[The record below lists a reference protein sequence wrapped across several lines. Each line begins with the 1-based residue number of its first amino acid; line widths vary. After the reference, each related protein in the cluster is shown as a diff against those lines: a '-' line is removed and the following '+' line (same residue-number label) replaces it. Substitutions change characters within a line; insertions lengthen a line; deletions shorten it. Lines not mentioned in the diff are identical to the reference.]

1 VSFTSKP
8 RDTSPAQVAAPEPVI
23 PARVSLAEA
32 PVTAAPA
39 PSPAPAAPPEA
50 SPDAAPA
57 EPATDNAIISFAN
70 TPGEHCGTC
79 ETVKIS
85 VAASGKVLI
94 ERGKWGYDHRNW
106 IYRRSTTNVGPERAA
121 AFAAR
126 LGVDRPNGDQLL
138 AGDATCP
145 ATEDD
150 GLTIEWISSA
160 RHDLLTVQFR
170 CPTGRDSQLAERLR
184 HAPDLLGLREPA
196 LPWEG
201 GR

>member
-1 VSFTSKP
+1 MPPAPTARSVS
-8 RDTSPAQVAAPEPVI
+8 VI
-23 PARVSLAEA
+23 PARETIPEA

-39 PSPAPAAPPEA
+39 PSSTPAALPEA
-50 SPDAAPA
+50 SPEAAPA
-57 EPATDNAIISFAN
+57 EPATDNAVISFAN

-94 ERGKWGYDHRNW
+94 ERGKWSYDHRNW
-106 IYRRSTTNVGPERAA
+106 LYRRSTSNVGPERAA

-126 LGVDRPNGDQLL
+126 LGADRPNGDQVL

-150 GLTIEWISSA
+150 GLTIEWISSV
-160 RHDLLTVQFR
+160 RQDLLTVQFR
-170 CPTGRDSQLAERLR
+170 CPTGRDSQLAQRLR
-184 HAPDLLGLREPA
+184 HAPGLLGLREPA
-196 LPWEG
+196 LPWESD
-201 GR
+201 R